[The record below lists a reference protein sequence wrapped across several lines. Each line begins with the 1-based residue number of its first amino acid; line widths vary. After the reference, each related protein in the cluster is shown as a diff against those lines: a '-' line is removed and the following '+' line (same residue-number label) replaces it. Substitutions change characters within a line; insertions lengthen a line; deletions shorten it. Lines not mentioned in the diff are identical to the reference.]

1 MTVANKVQS
10 KVPQLRF
17 PEFSGEWDKTS
28 IGAHVELTSG
38 NAFKSDF
45 FCDENKAGARKLITP
60 QNFTNTGSAEFSLRT
75 TKYTTEECNDKFICG
90 ESDLL
95 ILLTDL
101 TPTCELLGRPILLSS
116 IDSQVLLNQR
126 IVKVTL
132 KSNSELKRPYLHA
145 LMQTKEYLRYIRVRA
160 AGTTVRHS
168 SNDTVKKYEFR
179 VSGDYFETEKIAE
192 FLSSID
198 KKISLLKQ
206 KHEQLVEYKKG
217 IMQQLFSQ
225 QLRFKDDNGQD
236 FPDWK
241 ISKFKQ
247 HFERVTQ
254 KNKFNNLN
262 VLTISGQRGL
272 INQQKY
278 FNKSVSAQD
287 VTGYYLMNKGEFAYN
302 KSYSKGYPMGAIKR
316 LNNYEQGVVST
327 LYICFKSKNGDDRF
341 WEQYFEAGL
350 LNREIQKIAQEG
362 ARNHG
367 LLNVSVKEFFD
378 DMNMH
383 SPSEDEQ
390 AKIAD
395 FLESV
400 DKKINLAQQ
409 QIEQTQTYKQGLLQQ
424 MFV

>member
-1 MTVANKVQS
+1 MTVVSKVQS

-17 PEFSGEWDKTS
+17 SKFSGDWCRTELGNILKVKSGLGFKAEEYSESGVRLLQIENVGYGEIKWTTPANLPEQYLSQYPELSLSAGDIVLALNRPVTNGQLKIAVLGEADSPS
-28 IGAHVELTSG
+28 ILYQRVG
-38 NAFKSDF
+38 K
-45 FCDENKAGARKLITP
+45 
-60 QNFTNTGSAEFSLRT
+60 
-75 TKYTTEECNDKFICG
+75 
-90 ESDLL
+90 LL
-95 ILLTDL
+95 ILPEKAVAKFVFFLF
-101 TPTCELLGRPILLSS
+101 
-116 IDSQVLLNQR
+116 Q
-126 IVKVTL
+126 
-132 KSNSELKRPYLHA
+132 LH
-145 LMQTKEYLRYIRVRA
+145 
-160 AGTTVRHS
+160 
-168 SNDTVKKYEFR
+168 VKKFVERQSIGSDQPFISINSLYRYKVYQPEN
-179 VSGDYFETEKIAE
+179 DEQNKIAT
-192 FLSSID
+192 FLSTVD

-206 KHEQLVEYKKG
+206 KHEQLVQYKKG

-225 QLRFKDDNGQD
+225 QLRFKDDDGQD
-236 FPDWK
+236 FPDWEVT
-241 ISKFKQ
+241 KFKQ

-254 KNKFNNLN
+254 KNKINNLN

-316 LNNYEQGVVST
+316 LNNYDKGVVST

-378 DMNMH
+378 DMKMH
-383 SPSEDEQ
+383 SPDEGEQ

-395 FLESV
+395 FLESI
-400 DKKINLAQQ
+400 DQKINLAQQ
-409 QIEQTQTYKQGLLQQ
+409 KIEQTQTFKQGLLQQ